1 MIPPKKEARKKKSWV
16 HFKVWGSLIA
26 YTTHGVDKDLGWM
39 FSLFSFKIPTF
50 LYFLFLFLLFFSSLF
65 DHGNMHRESTLYRR
79 GGGGVTLFLVLF
91 LGWYNEIADGKM
103 V

>member
-39 FSLFSFKIPTF
+39 FFSFLFQDTDFSLFPFPLSP
-50 LYFLFLFLLFFSSLF
+50 FLLFPLRSWKYAS
-65 DHGNMHRESTLYRR
+65 
-79 GGGGVTLFLVLF
+79 
-91 LGWYNEIADGKM
+91 
-103 V
+103 